1 MEIEEDEVKTFK
13 DYIQIARRRKYFIII
28 PMLLLLA
35 LSSLIALI
43 LPPVYRSEATIL
55 IEQQHIPI
63 ELVKSTVVSFADERI
78 QQIKQK
84 IMRID
89 SINRMITKF
98 NLYSEQAGKLS
109 PTEFSE
115 TFAKNVL
122 VDVVSAD
129 VISQGRKSKATLAF
143 TISFDHK
150 NPVIAQKVAN
160 ELVTLFLSE
169 NARSRTERAKE
180 TTKFLYEESKKYRKR
195 IQIIENKIA
204 EYKDNYSQSLPEL
217 LPVSMSSISRIEAEL
232 QQLRLQEN
240 MLKERQSNIRSQMAM
255 TSSASNNASKQDQ
268 QEIVLSLPALKAK
281 YSSLLSKYSKSH
293 PDVKAVSRKIENYNE
308 NDNKGSSNFNEGAGN
323 PIFLQLRSELSVAG
337 VELKNIGQ
345 RRLHLNEAL
354 QKLEV
359 NISQTHQVERGY
371 NDLLRDLEGNK
382 KKYNELKAKHMDAK
396 LAQTLEEEQKAE
408 KFSILEPPRVP
419 TVPEKP
425 NRLKII
431 VMGLMLSIF
440 AGLGSG
446 YLVESM
452 DGSIR
457 GQKALT
463 KITGFEPLVVVPYI
477 INDEDLVKTRKNI
490 INFSIIVGGIVLS
503 MILAIHFLYMSLDL
517 LWYKILHKFEM
528 IMLF

>member
-13 DYIQIARRRKYFIII
+13 DYIQIARRRKYYIVI
-28 PMLLLLA
+28 PMLFLLA
-35 LSSLIALI
+35 LSSIIALI

-98 NLYSEQAGKLS
+98 NLYSDQAGKLS

-115 TFAKNVL
+115 TFAENVL

-129 VISQGRKSKATLAF
+129 VISQGRQSKATLAF

-180 TTKFLYEESKKYRKR
+180 TTKFLNEESKKYRKK

-255 TSSASNNASKQDQ
+255 TSTSSGQNQQD
-268 QEIVLSLPALKAK
+268 IVLSLPALKTK
-281 YSSLLSKYSKSH
+281 YSRLLNKYSKSH
-293 PDVKAVSRKIENYNE
+293 PDVKALNRKIENYDE
-308 NDNKGSSNFNEGAGN
+308 NNNDGANNLNGSGGN

-345 RRLHLNEAL
+345 RRLNLNESL

-382 KKYNELKAKHMDAK
+382 TKYNELKAKHMDAK
-396 LAQTLEEEQKAE
+396 LALTLEEEQKAE

-419 TVPEKP
+419 TKPEKP
-425 NRLKII
+425 NRFKII
-431 VMGLMLSIF
+431 FLGLMISIF
-440 AGLGSG
+440 SGLGTG

-463 KITGFEPLVVVPYI
+463 KITGFEPLVVIPYI
-477 INDEDLVKTRKNI
+477 INDEDLVKTRKNV
-490 INFSIIVGGIVLS
+490 INFSFIVGGIILS

-517 LWYKILHKFEM
+517 LWYKILHKIEM
-528 IMLF
+528 MMLF